1 MRMSLTLQLHFN
13 RTVGALTPRLL
24 RFMDSDHSD
33 RGQKRED
40 FKQKK
45 KAFLTK
51 VFGSFFS
58 HRLFF
63 LKNFCLR
70 KKFVF
75 FSKRKF

>member
-1 MRMSLTLQLHFN
+1 MRMFLTLQLHFN

-40 FKQKK
+40 FKKK
-45 KAFLTK
+45 KGFLNQG
-51 VFGSFFS
+51 FWFIFFTQP
-58 HRLFF
+58 FF
-63 LKNFCLR
+63 LKSFCLR

-75 FSKRKF
+75 FSKRKL